1 MNEILVSMLVIR
13 LTATGGGA
21 YRYIF
26 VVYKSVKCIMVQLI
40 KARYEK
46 GVLKPLN
53 KLNIQ
58 KNKEVELI
66 IFTDTNKFFEI
77 ERKLEKMEINYLKLV
92 SGLLPEVE
100 LESRENKELRE
111 ILEENKKEGY
121 VSLDELKN
129 V

>member
-1 MNEILVSMLVIR
+1 
-13 LTATGGGA
+13 
-21 YRYIF
+21 
-26 VVYKSVKCIMVQLI
+26 MVQLI

-58 KNKEVELI
+58 KNKEVDLI
-66 IFTDTNKFFEI
+66 IFTNTNKFFEI
-77 ERKLEKMEINYLKLV
+77 ERKLEKMKINYLKLV
-92 SGLLPEVE
+92 SRLLPEVE

-111 ILEENKKEGY
+111 TLEENKKEGY